1 MDELTREFHR
11 RLKNRK
17 SAGGGGGVGLATDAI
32 EDVKGGIR
40 DAGQLTLAQEVL
52 DAIVGQLK
60 DRVPQLEGLPPV
72 VTRALAALGLN
83 ALMRHYGDAL
93 PFDGSVREVL
103 EGVVQRTTTA
113 AFLPLFTDL
122 KLFDV
127 LRGAVGSVTGAVA
140 ATARGE

>member
-1 MDELTREFHR
+1 MDNLTKEFHR
-11 RLKNRK
+11 RLKQRK
-17 SAGGGGGVGLATDAI
+17 GGGGVVTGAV
-32 EDVKGGIR
+32 EDVKDGLK
-40 DAGQLTLAQEVL
+40 DAGQLALAQEVL
-52 DAIVGQLK
+52 DAIVDQLK
-60 DRVPQLEGLPPV
+60 GRVPQLEGLPPV

-93 PFDGSVREVL
+93 PLDGSVRDVL
-103 EGVVQRTTTA
+103 DGVVQRTTTA

-127 LRGAVGSVTGAVA
+127 LKGAVGSVTGAVA

>member
-1 MDELTREFHR
+1 MDKLTQEFNR
-11 RLKNRK
+11 RLAARK
-17 SAGGGGGVGLATDAI
+17 GGGDGLVSSAVD
-32 EDVKGGIR
+32 DVKGGLK
-40 DAGQLTLAQEVL
+40 DAGQLALAQEVL
-52 DAIVGQLK
+52 DAIVAQLQG
-60 DRVPQLEGLPPV
+60 RIPQLEGLPPV

-93 PFDGSVREVL
+93 PLDGSVRDVL
-103 EGVVQRTTTA
+103 DGVVQRTTTA

-127 LRGAVGSVTGAVA
+127 LKGAVGSVTGAVA